1 METMYVILIF
11 TAGLVFGSFYN
22 VVGLRIP
29 KKMSVVFPSS
39 HCWACKTNLE
49 IIDLIPVVSYII
61 HRGKARCCRST
72 ISPTYPII
80 EFTTA
85 VLFTLTPLLIGW
97 SKELIFPLLLIS
109 LLIII
114 TVSDIHYQIIPD
126 KVLLFFLPLF
136 IILKIWIP
144 SDPWWDPI
152 AGMLLGFSLLY
163 LIAVL
168 SKGGMGGGDIKLYTV
183 LGIIL
188 GWKGVLLSF
197 FLASLF
203 GGLFGAIGLV
213 LGKYK
218 RRQAIPF
225 GPFIAMGTLIAY
237 FFADELI
244 NWYLQTFIF
253 VFN

>member
-1 METMYVILIF
+1 MYTTYFIF
-11 TAGLVFGSFYN
+11 SGFLGLLLGSFYN

-29 KKMSVVFPSS
+29 KKLSISYPPS
-39 HCWACKTNLE
+39 HCYNCNRNIRFYE
-49 IIDLIPVVSYII
+49 LIPVLSYLIQVGKCRGCKSKISVMYPLIEILTAFLFVLSLTII
-61 HRGKARCCRST
+61 G
-72 ISPTYPII
+72 
-80 EFTTA
+80 
-85 VLFTLTPLLIGW
+85 L
-97 SKELIFPLLLIS
+97 SKEIFIAWFFVS

-168 SKGGMGGGDIKLYTV
+168 SKGGMGGGDIKLYAV